1 MAIHDNILIK
11 IRGMKD
17 SLTPV
22 ERMVADYILDNLEEI
37 PHLSIKN
44 LAQLSKTSDASVL
57 RFCKTMGYSGYRS
70 FIVSIS
76 ASLGSMDEDQRD
88 HPYTDI
94 QPGDDLQV
102 IVSNVARNNIKSI
115 EDTLSVIDRQEVDR
129 AVRVLRSSNRLVF
142 FGIGASGLVCQDAE
156 QKFSRINKLCH
167 AYTDGHSQLTA
178 ATLLGKGDVAI
189 FISNSGDTI
198 EILDALE
205 IAKKNG
211 ATTMAV
217 TKYNKSALA
226 DRTDIIL
233 SISTPEISIRSGA
246 MGSRIAMLTVIDI
259 LFAGVA
265 SAEYQHVKKY
275 LTKTHNIL
283 AVKHR
288 K

>member
-76 ASLGSMDEDQRD
+76 ASLGSMDEEERD

-102 IVSNVARNNIKSI
+102 IVANVARNNIKSI
-115 EDTLSVIDRQEVDR
+115 EDTLSVIDRQEVER
-129 AVRVLRSSNRLVF
+129 AVQALRSSNRLVF
-142 FGIGASGLVCQDAE
+142 FGMGASGLVCRDAE

-211 ATTMAV
+211 ATTLAI

-226 DRTDIIL
+226 DRSDILL